1 MAHHQPLDEE
11 FSSRVLDSVQRNF
24 LLPLLSRVTRGN
36 THTDGALGEVAR
48 APHQRSC
55 RRGMEAAVVQ
65 DRVRRG
71 CAGSGGRSLAKC
83 GGAGGGRGGPRK
95 RETWELES
103 RAGKENGTGEVVDE
117 TRAGGVGEP
126 EQLHV
131 RAASSLLCPDLPSP
145 AQEQLRPHKAVMK
158 IRKRHLLWVSKL
170 GKWSSSSENRPHRMR
185 RRGSFP
191 LAFIGQHGPTKPC
204 WLASR

>member
-83 GGAGGGRGGPRK
+83 GGAGRGVGGRGRGKHGNRRAERERKTEQERWWMRQGQEAWANPSSYTCGQRALFSVLICRHQPRNN
-95 RETWELES
+95 S
-103 RAGKENGTGEVVDE
+103 G
-117 TRAGGVGEP
+117 
-126 EQLHV
+126 H
-131 RAASSLLCPDLPSP
+131 
-145 AQEQLRPHKAVMK
+145 
-158 IRKRHLLWVSKL
+158 
-170 GKWSSSSENRPHRMR
+170 
-185 RRGSFP
+185 
-191 LAFIGQHGPTKPC
+191 TKP
-204 WLASR
+204 L